1 MNQEPRTRKRSVTSL
16 SLEWIAKKMRKANSI
31 KNRLNEGTYQ
41 VQPDQV
47 AKTILNQDSQQ

>member
-1 MNQEPRTRKRSVTSL
+1 MSQEPSPRKRSVTSL

-47 AKTILNQDSQQ
+47 AKTILNQDSQH